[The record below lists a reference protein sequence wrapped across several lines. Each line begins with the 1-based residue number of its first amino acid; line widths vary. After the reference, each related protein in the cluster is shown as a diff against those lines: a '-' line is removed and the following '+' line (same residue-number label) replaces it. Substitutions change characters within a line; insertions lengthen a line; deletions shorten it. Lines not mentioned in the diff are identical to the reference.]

1 MPREPRSRRR
11 DDDEDDDDR
20 PRSRRRRDED
30 DDDDDR
36 PRRGRRSEPA
46 SNPWLIWGPVL
57 GLLLI
62 GGGVGAYFAFKPKKK
77 TDDTSTPVVQNNEE
91 RKDATAPKDR
101 FPVKDAPVKNSG
113 PFVPKVE
120 QPPKFPKVEV
130 PPPPKVDDSLVKARD
145 KQVRLDATVT
155 NIERFVVADN
165 ERGLGVCWS
174 NFEGGRK
181 NSYFDFFDVTSGK
194 KLGRLDLPDT
204 TQLQSLALS
213 PDGALLL
220 TTEIAVNQLK
230 NVVNVYLLAEKK
242 PLLKNWQP
250 YPKELGGQGLLY
262 ADFVRPE
269 LLVTVTAKRQV
280 NFWATSDGKE
290 AGSVQVKGTDT
301 GLQFTDPYS
310 HYWKDIALNP
320 DRSVLALW
328 NGGGFTLVDTA
339 GMKELGATE
348 GVTDIASN
356 SMQVVGCCFNPD
368 GQSLVAWI
376 TSRKNP
382 NALNP
387 ENFLV
392 TFDVGTRKNVKTVQ
406 FEAAD
411 FLAQVMRFWGPKH
424 ILLYR
429 GVPSEGVIINAET
442 GRPVRMLM
450 GPFTGKLSFL
460 QNGSLWYVGSEGNQ
474 TPAYA
479 NRIDFPEKVL
489 ADADPWEPHRAH
501 GTIMKRLWLNA
512 QGASTKPGNPEFR
525 LESSLIR
532 RPKG

>member
-57 GLLLI
+57 GLLLV
-62 GGGVGAYFAFKPKKK
+62 GGGVGAYFAFKPKQK
-77 TDDTSTPVVQNNEE
+77 TDSDSNPSVVQNNEE

-101 FPVKDAPVKNSG
+101 FPVRDGPVKKPG
-113 PFVPKVE
+113 PVIPKVE
-120 QPPKFPKVEV
+120 PQPKFPKLEV
-130 PPPPKVDDSLVKARD
+130 PPPMVDEALVRARD
-145 KQVRLDATVT
+145 KQVRLDATLST
-155 NIERFVVADN
+155 IERFAVADN
-165 ERGLGVCWS
+165 ERVLGVCWS

-181 NSYFDFFDVTSGK
+181 NSSFDSFDVTSGK

-204 TQLQSLALS
+204 TQIQSLALS
-213 PDGALLL
+213 PDGTLLL

-230 NVVNVYLLAEKK
+230 NVVSVYLLAEKK
-242 PLLKNWQP
+242 PLLNKWQP
-250 YPKELGGQGLLY
+250 YPKEPAGQGLLY
-262 ADFVRPE
+262 ADFVHPE

-280 NFWATSDGKE
+280 NFWRTADSQE
-290 AGSVQVKGTDT
+290 AGSVQVKGTGT

-310 HYWKDIALNP
+310 HRWKDIALNP

-339 GMKELGATE
+339 GMKELGPTE
-348 GVTDIASN
+348 GVGDIASN
-356 SMQVVGCCFNPD
+356 GMQVFGCCFSPD
-368 GQSLVAWI
+368 GRSLVAWV
-376 TSRKNP
+376 TSRRNP

-387 ENFLV
+387 ENYLV
-392 TFDVGTRKNVKTVQ
+392 TFDVATRKNVKTVQ

-424 ILLYR
+424 LLLYR
-429 GVPSEGVIINAET
+429 GVPPEGVILDAET

-450 GPFTGKLSFL
+450 GPFGGKFSFL
-460 QNGSLWYVGSEGNQ
+460 QNGSLWYVGAEGNQ

-479 NRIDFPEKVL
+479 NRIDVPDKVL
-489 ADADPWEPHRAH
+489 ADADAWEPHRAH
-501 GTIMKRLWLNA
+501 GSIMKRLWLNA
-512 QGASTKPGNPEFR
+512 QGASAKPGNPEFR
-525 LESSLIR
+525 LESSLI
-532 RPKG
+532 